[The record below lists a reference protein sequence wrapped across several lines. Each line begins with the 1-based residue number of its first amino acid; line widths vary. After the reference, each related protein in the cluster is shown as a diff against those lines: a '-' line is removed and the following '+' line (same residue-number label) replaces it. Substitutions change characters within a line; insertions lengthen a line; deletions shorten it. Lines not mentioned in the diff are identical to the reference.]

1 MLLNIAVG
9 RLRVVTLGKED
20 RGYVAT
26 LVADK
31 KDAKWMKK
39 HLDARIKAWLQF
51 FLKTMDP
58 PKIKQFPY
66 PMTDPWDERYIYI
79 YLPRFTIKIN

>member
-1 MLLNIAVG
+1 MPRQQPIVFPTIAVG

-39 HLDARIKAWLQF
+39 HLDAWIK
-51 FLKTMDP
+51 T
-58 PKIKQFPY
+58 
-66 PMTDPWDERYIYI
+66 
-79 YLPRFTIKIN
+79 